1 MLYSK
6 FSWVTYFIHGINSV
20 FMSIPISQFIPPRVH
35 AFVLYDCVI
44 QSEGSQKDKNKYRIL
59 MYVCVYIYIY
69 IWSLE
74 KWHRVIYH
82 FFFTA
87 RDLEKMQL
95 SKKPSSIYWC
105 AQHCVG
111 HCERSEVRMKLIP
124 DLKELNLY
132 PKREGEGKVHACM
145 LNRFSHV
152 WLFATPWTIAHQ
164 APLSMGFSS
173 Q

>member
-1 MLYSK
+1 
-6 FSWVTYFIHGINSV
+6 
-20 FMSIPISQFIPPRVH
+20 MSIPISQFIPPRVH

-95 SKKPSSIYWC
+95 SKKPSSIY
-105 AQHCVG
+105 
-111 HCERSEVRMKLIP
+111 
-124 DLKELNLY
+124 
-132 PKREGEGKVHACM
+132 
-145 LNRFSHV
+145 
-152 WLFATPWTIAHQ
+152 
-164 APLSMGFSS
+164 
-173 Q
+173 